1 MVSSKTLTPHA
12 WRSKS
17 SREVHGD
24 TRWIWRREAS
34 GWSDLMPIMYC
45 YMRTRPGR
53 RWTRP
58 SYCWVL
64 TCYKINY
71 LLHGENGSF
80 FFFKFFGW
88 NEWVPVLVHALMS
101 VFMSVQFVM
110 VVLKGSLAITFG
122 GNKDPAVYAEI
133 ISMGGITRA
142 VKKEL
147 ISTLGAILQ
156 DKLSVPPARFILKVF
171 DTTAH
176 RIYSKLWPE
185 WRHCRLI

>member
-1 MVSSKTLTPHA
+1 
-12 WRSKS
+12 
-17 SREVHGD
+17 
-24 TRWIWRREAS
+24 
-34 GWSDLMPIMYC
+34 
-45 YMRTRPGR
+45 
-53 RWTRP
+53 
-58 SYCWVL
+58 
-64 TCYKINY
+64 
-71 LLHGENGSF
+71 
-80 FFFKFFGW
+80 
-88 NEWVPVLVHALMS
+88 MS

-176 RIYSKLWPE
+176 RIYSKL
-185 WRHCRLI
+185 